1 MLLNKLPRE
10 IAEGLSLRELIA
22 LAERRRGEEA
32 AKILTIMHI
41 VYHSAISP
49 HSKKAQ
55 KWIKRMGAEM
65 RKEV

>member
-1 MLLNKLPRE
+1 MLGKLPRE

-22 LAERRRGEEA
+22 LAERRRGEDA
-32 AKILTIMHI
+32 AKILTMMNI

-55 KWIKRMGAEM
+55 KWIERMGETMKKAL
-65 RKEV
+65 